1 MPPVRV
7 PYGAL
12 PDGRRVDRWTLTSA
26 AGVSVEILTY
36 GGIVAAVH
44 APDRDGRPANVVL
57 GLPDLDAY
65 RTRNRFFG
73 TITGRYANR
82 IAGGRFSLDGTT
94 YELARNNGA
103 NALHGG
109 LQGFDKR
116 LWAAEP
122 AGDHAVQLRYVSA
135 DGEEGYPGRLAVS
148 VTYALSD
155 DGALRIDYRATTD
168 RPTVLNLTNH
178 SYFNLAG
185 EASGDILDHLLE
197 IAADAYLPTD
207 AGGIPT
213 GEIAPVAGTP
223 FDFREPTPIGAR
235 ITEAHPQLVQ
245 VCGYDHC
252 FVLREAAPGALAE
265 VARVVAPT
273 SGRTLT
279 VRSTEPGVQLYTGN
293 HLDGSLVGRGGRTYR
308 QSAGFCLETQHF
320 PDSPNRPEFPSTVL
334 RPGETFHST
343 TIFHFGVER

>member
-1 MPPVRV
+1 MPAVRTS
-7 PYGAL
+7 YGTL
-12 PDGRRVDRWTLTSA
+12 PDGRGVDCWTLASA

-36 GGIVAAVH
+36 GGIIAAVH

-57 GLPDLDAY
+57 GLPDLEAY

-82 IAGGRFSLDGTT
+82 IAGGRFTLDGTT

-109 LQGFDKR
+109 VQGFDKR

-122 AGDHAVQLRYVSA
+122 TGDATIRLTYVSA
-135 DGEEGYPGRLAVS
+135 DGEEGYPGRLAVA

-155 DGALRIDYRATTD
+155 DGTLRIDYTATTD

-185 EASGDILDHLLE
+185 EASGDVLDQVLE

-207 AGGIPT
+207 AGAIPT
-213 GEIAPVAGTP
+213 GEVATVTGTP
-223 FDFREPTPIGAR
+223 FDFREPVPIGAR

-245 VCGYDHC
+245 ACGYDHC
-252 FVLREAAPGALAE
+252 LVLRKSAPGALDRA
-265 VARVVAPT
+265 ARAVDPR

-279 VRSTEPGVQLYTGN
+279 VLTTEPGVQLYTGN
-293 HLDGSLVGRGGRTYR
+293 HLDGSLVGRGRRTYR

-320 PDSPNRPEFPSTVL
+320 PDSPNRREFPSTVL
-334 RPGETFHST
+334 RPGETFRST